1 MTACHRYVLKNVLGI
16 KQNKKKEK
24 VNKSEEML
32 LANAV
37 QREVPSERRKYQ
49 ADMLFPNTMCTYLKL
64 QDSQDDCL
72 QISREEN
79 KKKRLKKL
87 RRQ

>member
-1 MTACHRYVLKNVLGI
+1 
-16 KQNKKKEK
+16 
-24 VNKSEEML
+24 ML

-64 QDSQDDCL
+64 QELPRWLSSDFKKGRKQEKKTKEIEKAIKDN
-72 QISREEN
+72 IKN
-79 KKKRLKKL
+79 K
-87 RRQ
+87 